1 MKDIKNSIGLSEL
14 SDYKKFMK
22 ESISIVITFI
32 ILFMLVGKLD
42 DNFFL
47 PKNGLGLFQHLTIWL
62 FLCANIIIPI
72 LFFIILKHLHSVISP
87 ELSQKI
93 TNQLNKKYKL
103 AITKYIIILGQ
114 IIGFCFFVFNTLQN
128 AQIINKLPFDYW
140 DSIHYILS
148 FIISRVYKLYLFSYF
163 IPCVIINILAV
174 ISCLSDI
181 LELEIDDADFNNIFL
196 MDNHYELNILCN
208 TGINV
213 LLIILIPIILVSI
226 SVYFVHNR
234 FDVISIGTAIFSL
247 ISTIIFVLLYIFLIR
262 NYHSS
267 VMRYKC
273 IQNEQLNKKLSK
285 IHTNIIKSEEKSQNI
300 DLLNIYFEEQDYLLN
315 CKDKVNKISPY
326 PNIVKV
332 CITTGSSILPTVLKY
347 AYQFLKTFFKLL

>member
-1 MKDIKNSIGLSEL
+1 MKEIKNSIVLSKL

-22 ESISIVITFI
+22 ESICFVITFI
-32 ILFMLVGKLD
+32 ILFMLAGKLD

-62 FLCANIIIPI
+62 FLGTNMIVPI
-72 LFFIILKHLHSVISP
+72 LLYIILKSLKNIISYT
-87 ELSQKI
+87 LSK
-93 TNQLNKKYKL
+93 KKYNKL
-103 AITKYIIILGQ
+103 KRKNNLNIIKCGSILLQ
-114 IIGFCFFVFNTLQN
+114 TLGFCYFVFNTLQN

-148 FIISRVYKLYLFSYF
+148 FIVSRVYKLYLFSYF
-163 IPCVIINILAV
+163 FPCVVINAFAIILY
-174 ISCLSDI
+174 LSD
-181 LELEIDDADFNNIFL
+181 LLKVKNANFALFPMNK
-196 MDNHYELNILCN
+196 HYELNILCN
-208 TGINV
+208 TGINI
-213 LLIILIPIILVSI
+213 LLTILIPIILISI

-234 FDVISIGTAIFSL
+234 FDIISIGTAIFSL

-267 VMRYKC
+267 VIRYKC
-273 IQNEQLNKKLSK
+273 TQNEKLNKKLSE

-315 CKDKVNKISPY
+315 CKDKVNKINPY